1 MASLT
6 LHCLIAAAAAYQ
18 VSVPALQAIRTV
30 EGGQERQEV
39 CGNYDGSCDLGPFQV
54 NDKAWVG
61 TLAAALGAN
70 RQVVRATLR
79 DDGCWNAQVASWIL
93 RQELDAAGGN
103 QAEAIGNYHSHF
115 RRPHYAYLRRV
126 YPIIETL
133 DPYEPPPALPDAEPD
148 DSPGALRI
156 PPDVAGPAPPPPH
169 APEEPKGKLIR
180 IGKPPVNSSS
190 TTSAA
195 PPASSPPPATDDSLD
210 PVKPDDATVPPDP
223 DQDTAPAPKVAKPHP
238 MPPTTKIYR
247 GSGS

>member
-61 TLAAALGAN
+61 TLAAALGAD
-70 RQVVRATLR
+70 RRVVRTTLR

-103 QAEAIGNYHSHF
+103 QMEAIGNYHSHF
-115 RRPHYAYLRRV
+115 RRPHYAYLRRI

-148 DSPGALRI
+148 DSPGAMRI
-156 PPDVAGPAPPPPH
+156 PPDVAGPAPPPTP
-169 APEEPKGKLIR
+169 ARPAEEPKGKMIR
-180 IGKPPVNSSS
+180 VGKPPANVGPSS
-190 TTSAA
+190 TGSGAPQPSS
-195 PPASSPPPATDDSLD
+195 PPASDDSLD
-210 PVKPDDATVPPDP
+210 
-223 DQDTAPAPKVAKPHP
+223 
-238 MPPTTKIYR
+238 
-247 GSGS
+247 